1 MFVTHSYSHLFG
13 LGSQVRA
20 RRDLRDRPIQSML
33 AAVRSWSRNSRD
45 AGHAPIHAGSIFHR
59 SADFTAGK
67 EQY

>member
-1 MFVTHSYSHLFG
+1 M
-13 LGSQVRA
+13 
-20 RRDLRDRPIQSML
+20 QSML
-33 AAVRSWSRNSRD
+33 AAVRFWNRNSRD